1 MNIKRNI
8 TNKKENMSI
17 KNYDYYLFFILII
30 FLILKIFI
38 FNTHYLEH
46 DELVNFTT
54 YQYIET
60 ILLKNYPNNHIFIS
74 VIGFLLE
81 KIVGTNIVFL
91 NLLIFYSFILI
102 LYHTKKL
109 FVNNIYLY
117 LLLFIF
123 ISSEI
128 LFVYSFVF

>member
-8 TNKKENMSI
+8 TNKKETCQLKI
-17 KNYDYYLFFILII
+17 YDYYLFFILII

-60 ILLKNYPNNHIFIS
+60 ILLKTTQIIIF
-74 VIGFLLE
+74 
-81 KIVGTNIVFL
+81 
-91 NLLIFYSFILI
+91 
-102 LYHTKKL
+102 L
-109 FVNNIYLY
+109 FQ
-117 LLLFIF
+117 
-123 ISSEI
+123 
-128 LFVYSFVF
+128 

>member
-91 NLLIFYSFILI
+91 NLLIFYS
-102 LYHTKKL
+102 L
-109 FVNNIYLY
+109 F
-117 LLLFIF
+117 
-123 ISSEI
+123 
-128 LFVYSFVF
+128 

>member
-17 KNYDYYLFFILII
+17 KNYNFYLFFILII

-60 ILLKNYPNNHIFIS
+60 ILLKTTQITVFIS

-81 KIVGTNIVFL
+81 KIVGTIIVFFKFI
-91 NLLIFYSFILI
+91 NFILYLI
-102 LYHTKKL
+102 LIIQKL

-117 LLLFIF
+117 LLYLFYF
-123 ISSEI
+123 I
-128 LFVYSFVF
+128 